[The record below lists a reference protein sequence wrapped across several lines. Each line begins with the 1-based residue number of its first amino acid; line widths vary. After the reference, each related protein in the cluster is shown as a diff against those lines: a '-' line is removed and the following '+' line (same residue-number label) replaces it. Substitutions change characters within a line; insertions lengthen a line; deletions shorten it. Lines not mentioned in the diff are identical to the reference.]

1 MRGESLLGPSAC
13 RMATTWK
20 GTLTELGA
28 KLNRVQNGDP
38 MDGDP
43 RAQYAN
49 EWRTGSVWG
58 GSRNLEISN
67 SRIFGDSLLHDGH
80 ESSRM
85 LHGPRSS
92 THTHTHSLSLS
103 RSLSLA
109 LSLSLSLDLSLFN
122 CCFCKNKSKESNLSC
137 MYNTQSLKLTH
148 SHALSLSPP
157 HTGMFSAPCA
167 NPLCFCGA
175 MVCKYVCVYIC
186 MCVHMCMHVFCGAR
200 VCIRVCV

>member
-1 MRGESLLGPSAC
+1 LRGESLLGPSAC

-148 SHALSLSPP
+148 SHTHSLPLPPP
-157 HTGMFSAPCA
+157 HRHVQCAVREPLVLLRGHGM
-167 NPLCFCGA
+167 
-175 MVCKYVCVYIC
+175 
-186 MCVHMCMHVFCGAR
+186 
-200 VCIRVCV
+200 